1 MQILRRMLDDGGGMR
16 MHRQQ
21 PLQGIADSVAEP
33 CAAAQVREKKGCAAD
48 PAVARANERRFR
60 LALPAGLKASQRHD
74 ALHPGKIKQLHA
86 HILRQGIAHML
97 RAVQN
102 DDAPVHLRQSAEM
115 SQQLAG
121 IAEGEIMRGKTHM
134 TVTAQ

>member
-1 MQILRRMLDDGGGMR
+1 
-16 MHRQQ
+16 
-21 PLQGIADSVAEP
+21 
-33 CAAAQVREKKGCAAD
+33 
-48 PAVARANERRFR
+48 
-60 LALPAGLKASQRHD
+60 
-74 ALHPGKIKQLHA
+74 
-86 HILRQGIAHML
+86 ML